1 MHKAI
6 RQTQKHPLDE
16 AKEAPS
22 REANKRNRKQSEKRA
37 LKNYKKID
45 FKNNDQM
52 MFNAGLKQNEMIMSC
67 FKDISSSRFQQEQFE
82 RHSTVSE
89 LTSNHNS
96 NNVIVL
102 PPE

>member
-1 MHKAI
+1 
-6 RQTQKHPLDE
+6 
-16 AKEAPS
+16 
-22 REANKRNRKQSEKRA
+22 
-37 LKNYKKID
+37 
-45 FKNNDQM
+45 
-52 MFNAGLKQNEMIMSC
+52 MFNAGLKQNEMIISC
-67 FKDISSSRFQQEQFE
+67 LKDISSSRFQQEQFE